1 MISYLYTMSSDYPF
15 LIFLPSLS
23 APPCHCQSFPRV
35 MTWVLF
41 CVLVYPGHMYICA
54 TDLELTIGTWWDHQ
68 WVHKWGGGA
77 RASFSWTCQQ
87 QIAQQ
92 CVSGLPDPSLCP
104 RLTADPF
111 SYRPSVGARAS
122 ENHECNECLVQE
134 MTFCSPLPIFWLWH
148 SFHPF
153 YVILEGMTWMCW
165 LGLIISF
172 NWYI

>member
-68 WVHKWGGGA
+68 WVHKWGGGKGFLFMNMSA
-77 RASFSWTCQQ
+77 TNSSAVCVRASWPLSLSTSDCRPILIQTQCRCQSLWESWMQWMFGSGDDVLQPSPYLLALAFFS
-87 QIAQQ
+87 
-92 CVSGLPDPSLCP
+92 SL
-104 RLTADPF
+104 L
-111 SYRPSVGARAS
+111 
-122 ENHECNECLVQE
+122 CNIRGDDMNVLVR
-134 MTFCSPLPIFWLWH
+134 TDHIF
-148 SFHPF
+148 
-153 YVILEGMTWMCW
+153 
-165 LGLIISF
+165 
-172 NWYI
+172 